1 MVKEVPIEIRRS
13 YWRANTNRK
22 ITCNISSDNDKDY
35 MGDVIVADISPAGL
49 SLVCDKDIPE
59 GTQLKLKIKFPS
71 VYLDEKNNVMAKVA
85 HCHKFKDK
93 FKVGCSYVRRP

>member
-1 MVKEVPIEIRRS
+1 MKNHRS

-35 MGDVIVADISPAGL
+35 MKGVIITDISPAGL
-49 SLVCDKDIPE
+49 SLVCDKEISE

-71 VYLDEKNNVMAKVA
+71 FSTDQENNVIAKVA
-85 HCHKFKDK
+85 HCHKSKDK
-93 FKVGCSYVRRP
+93 FKVGCSYVRKK

>member
-1 MVKEVPIEIRRS
+1 MENHRS

-35 MGDVIVADISPAGL
+35 MEGVIITDISPAGF
-49 SLVCDKDIPE
+49 SLVCDKEIPE

-71 VYLDEKNNVMAKVA
+71 SFTDQENNVIAKVV
-85 HCHKFKDK
+85 HCHKSKDK
-93 FKVGCSYVRRP
+93 FKIGCSYVRKK